1 MNSNDMES
9 PSPEK
14 RVQLPDPDVDNITV
28 LTRELPNAPILPWH
42 HYDSPWLES
51 EEADGS
57 APEFSTDG
65 EGLED
70 AQDLGAESQADE
82 TTGADEAIAPS
93 TPSNLEPDS
102 EAGIGSAVL
111 RTDPPESESILLETP
126 EVTVQTVPP
135 SIPVPLYI
143 LQEDPDPVIES
154 PLLPALDVEEPNL
167 ESADSPDRGLHHGD
181 SGLPEENVR

>member
-51 EEADGS
+51 EESEGATPEPSAD
-57 APEFSTDG
+57 
-65 EGLED
+65 ED
-70 AQDLGAESQADE
+70 ALGDTHSLDAEVQTDK
-82 TTGADEAIAPS
+82 TTVAEEAIALS

-102 EAGIGSAVL
+102 ETGLESAVL
-111 RTDPPESESILLETP
+111 KPDPLESESILSETLGVP
-126 EVTVQTVPP
+126 VQTVPP

-143 LQEDPDPVIES
+143 LQDDPETVIES
-154 PLLPALDVEEPNL
+154 PPLPALDVAEPNP
-167 ESADSPDRGLHHGD
+167 ESAD
-181 SGLPEENVR
+181 